1 MPTAGALGRR
11 CGGCSRWYLRSTTT
25 TRALEDH
32 AELLLLG
39 YSPWGKRITHLMTR
53 IAEAATTLHDMG
65 STVAFTATAIGLK
78 GFCIVLFVYGT
89 EHAYHGLHTK

>member
-1 MPTAGALGRR
+1 VPTAGAPGRR
-11 CGGCSRWYLRSTTT
+11 WGRRSRWCWRSTTT

-53 IAEAATTLHDMG
+53 IAEAATALHDMG
-65 STVAFTATAIGLK
+65 STVAFTAAAVGLK
-78 GFCIVLFVYGT
+78 GFGIVLFVYGT
-89 EHAYHGLHTK
+89 EHAYHSLHTK